1 MENKVK
7 EDYKDQLREQ
17 KLILKNHS
25 LNYENTRDKFY
36 RNREDVWL
44 DYFDSILEN
53 QSYHLRNTVF
63 DRLFLDTSNNL
74 EYTPIVVNV
83 GKEEYEIGTIKLDR
97 EVMVNDEGYKKYLGI
112 GIDTYSTLRINQVE
126 TDKFQV
132 LGTLSRLIRNIE
144 QSVLERLNKDEK
156 EYIDSMKDLNDEIR
170 TSQTWIR
177 TLESRLIK
185 MEELKFIEDLE
196 QGIKFKVNK
205 DSDVLPLPRVGV
217 RKNKDLDMV
226 KELKILGYSKSGKSI
241 KLKVKQTLPTGEY
254 QQIWNRVNIEHFLSE
269 MINRHTR
276 KTHKYEVK

>member
-1 MENKVK
+1 
-7 EDYKDQLREQ
+7 
-17 KLILKNHS
+17 
-25 LNYENTRDKFY
+25 
-36 RNREDVWL
+36 
-44 DYFDSILEN
+44 
-53 QSYHLRNTVF
+53 
-63 DRLFLDTSNNL
+63 
-74 EYTPIVVNV
+74 
-83 GKEEYEIGTIKLDR
+83 
-97 EVMVNDEGYKKYLGI
+97 
-112 GIDTYSTLRINQVE
+112 
-126 TDKFQV
+126 
-132 LGTLSRLIRNIE
+132 
-144 QSVLERLNKDEK
+144 
-156 EYIDSMKDLNDEIR
+156 MKDLNDKIR
-170 TSQTWIR
+170 VNQSWIR

>member
-1 MENKVK
+1 MDNKVK

-25 LNYENTRDKFY
+25 LNYELTRDKFY

-44 DYFDSILEN
+44 GYFDSILEN

-63 DRLFLDTSNNL
+63 DRLFLDTSSNL
-74 EYTPIVVNV
+74 NYTPIVVIV
-83 GKEEYEIGTIKLDR
+83 GKDEYEVGTIKIDR
-97 EVMVNDEGYKKYLGI
+97 EVMVNKEGFRKYLGI
-112 GIDTYSTLRINQVE
+112 GLDTYSTLRINQVE

-132 LGTLSRLIRNIE
+132 LGVLSRLIRNIE
-144 QSVLERLNKDEK
+144 KSVLERLNKDEK
-156 EYIDSMKDLNDEIR
+156 EYIESMKDLSDKIR
-170 TSQTWIR
+170 VSQSWIR

-185 MEELKFIEDLE
+185 IEELKFIEDLE

-205 DSDVLPLPRVGV
+205 DNLVNPLPRVGV
-217 RKNKDLDMV
+217 RKNKDINMV
-226 KELKILGYSKSGKSI
+226 KELKILGYGPSGNTI
-241 KLKVKQTLPTGEY
+241 KLKVKQNLPTGEY

-276 KTHKYEVK
+276 KTHEYEVK